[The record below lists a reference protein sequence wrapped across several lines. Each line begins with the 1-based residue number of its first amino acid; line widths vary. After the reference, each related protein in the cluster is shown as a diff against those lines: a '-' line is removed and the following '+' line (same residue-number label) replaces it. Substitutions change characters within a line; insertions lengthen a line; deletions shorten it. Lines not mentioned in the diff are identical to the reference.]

1 MSTRTEQT
9 RPRGRPRS
17 EKARAAIM
25 DAAAELL
32 LGKGLGGVSMDVV
45 ARRAKVSKATI
56 YRWWPTKERLAL
68 DTLYHEW
75 ERPSTPD
82 TGSLRDDL
90 LAYLVPWVHLARTR
104 PFALVVAELLV
115 EVHDSPDFGRVYLEH
130 FVEPRRA
137 PAREF
142 FQRAI
147 ERGEI
152 PAIDIDPVLDL
163 IFGPIYH
170 RLLHLHGPLDDGFL
184 ELVVGTV
191 LRGLARPAQQ
201 QEGT

>member
-1 MSTRTEQT
+1 
-9 RPRGRPRS
+9 
-17 EKARAAIM
+17 M
-25 DAAAELL
+25 DAAADLL
-32 LGKGLGGVSMDVV
+32 LGSGLGEVSMDVV
-45 ARRAKVSKATI
+45 ARRARVSKATI

-75 ERPSTPD
+75 ERPPTPD

-90 LAYLVPWVHLARTR
+90 LAYLVPWVQRARKR
-104 PFALVVAELLV
+104 PFARVVAELLV
-115 EVHDSPDFGRVYLEH
+115 EVHDNPEFALLYLEH

-142 FQRAI
+142 FHEAI

-152 PAIDIDPVLDL
+152 PPIDIDPVLDL

-184 ELVVGTV
+184 KMVVDTV
-191 LRGLARPAQQ
+191 LRGLPVLAQQ
-201 QEGT
+201 QERT